1 MVQTNKVNYDL
12 EFTNLS
18 KRDTTNF
25 IVIHHTGGTA
35 GDDFS
40 AEEIHRIHCEN
51 GWAGVGYHYIIRRD
65 GTIEIGRPE
74 WAIGSHAYGFN
85 AQSIGI
91 HICGNFE
98 FDEEYPTSE
107 QIESV
112 SMLIAELC
120 AQYDLPIDREHVLG
134 HYQLNATACPGKNVI
149 AILDDIVGK
158 ANWYNENYEGTTL
171 KKTDLIDKQEKGLPK
186 NTTLE
191 ESSPEEVLLKETLPE
206 VNEVI
211 NEVISP
217 NQNISKQQEI
227 SSKNNSSTNTSVNLS
242 KEETSI
248 KNEQIQ
254 TTSIN
259 NPSTKNEQYKKS
271 SNNVLGSILK
281 LIESIVKL
289 ISNIFKK

>member
-1 MVQTNKVNYDL
+1 MVQTNKVDYDL
-12 EFTNLS
+12 KFTNLS
-18 KRDTTNF
+18 ERDVTNF
-25 IVIHHTGGTA
+25 IVIHHTGGAA

-40 AEEIHRIHCEN
+40 AEEIHQMHLNN
-51 GWAGVGYHYIIRRD
+51 GWAGCGYHYIIRKD

-120 AQYDLPIDREHVLG
+120 TKYNLPITREYVLG

-158 ANWYNENYEGTTL
+158 ANWYNENYDGTTQ
-171 KKTDLIDKQEKGLPK
+171 KKTKFIEEPIEKEHIK
-186 NTTLE
+186 E
-191 ESSPEEVLLKETLPE
+191 ESIKEKLVKEEPTNIVPQETIKENLIKETLPE

-211 NEVISP
+211 NEVVSP
-217 NQNISKQQEI
+217 EKSVSKEDNSEKNILTENKQQNIFTTILTVIQEVI
-227 SSKNNSSTNTSVNLS
+227 KTLSNL
-242 KEETSI
+242 
-248 KNEQIQ
+248 
-254 TTSIN
+254 
-259 NPSTKNEQYKKS
+259 
-271 SNNVLGSILK
+271 
-281 LIESIVKL
+281 
-289 ISNIFKK
+289 FKK